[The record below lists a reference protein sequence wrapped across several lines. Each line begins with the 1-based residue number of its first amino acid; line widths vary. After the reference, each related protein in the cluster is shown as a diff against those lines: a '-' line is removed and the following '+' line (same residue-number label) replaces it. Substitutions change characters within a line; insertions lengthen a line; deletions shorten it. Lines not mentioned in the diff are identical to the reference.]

1 MSRLTIVLVEPQI
14 PANIGMVCRAMA
26 NFDVDRLRL
35 VNPCDYRD
43 PMASRLAVAAAPL
56 LDSAQC
62 FDSLEEAL
70 ADMQLTVAA
79 TRRSGRHR
87 GELQELSSFAA
98 TTTQSTG
105 DIDMALVFGREDSGL
120 TREEVELCQHA
131 VSVNTASSLGSLNLA
146 QAVLLFLYELSSPP
160 PTAVTTRRYPRHAEI
175 NAFCSEVET
184 LLQRIAFLNPQ
195 RPDAI
200 MQPLKRMLA
209 RANPDH
215 DEFNLLRGMFSHLAA
230 SANDWRGKRRGK
242 G

>member
-1 MSRLTIVLVEPQI
+1 MSRLTIVLVEPQT

-26 NFDVDRLRL
+26 NFDVDQLRL

-43 PMASRLAVAAAPL
+43 PMAIRLAVAAAPL
-56 LDSAQC
+56 LNSAQC
-62 FDSLEEAL
+62 FDSLEDAL
-70 ADMQLTVAA
+70 ADMQMSVAA

-87 GELQELSSFAA
+87 GELQELGSFAA
-98 TTTQSTG
+98 TTMQSSDAI
-105 DIDMALVFGREDSGL
+105 DIALVFGREDSGL

-131 VSVNTASSLGSLNLA
+131 VTINTSSSLGSLNLA
-146 QAVLLFLYELSSPP
+146 QAVLLFLYELSNQPP
-160 PTAVTTRRYPRHAEI
+160 AASTTRSYPCHAEV
-175 NAFCSEVET
+175 NALFTEVEA

-200 MQPLKRMLA
+200 MQPLKRILT
-209 RANPDH
+209 RANPDQ